1 MGTKTNAQ
9 LIDQLSVP
17 INTLAELAVLDPTD
31 PANLHTIRIC
41 SDSTPPNIVWCD
53 GTNWIAADDG
63 LTAA

>member
-9 LIDQLSVP
+9 LIVGLSLPV
-17 INTLAELAVLDPTD
+17 NTLAELAVLDPTD
-31 PANLHTIRIC
+31 IVNLHTVRIC

-63 LTAA
+63 AAAA